1 MSINRCK
8 KLFARSAK
16 PGASFI
22 TILSSLTYVRAS
34 CCELQNPCS
43 GEKKGKL
50 KKKNSVQTSFHP
62 GQWLLRTMLALGFVL
77 PGLSGIIATSATA
90 RADGVPGGNIAN
102 PVVRAVDIAKPA
114 IVRII
119 TTLGGRLT
127 VHFNSTQSADFPQG
141 GGTYKLELS
150 GSGAFISAHGDI
162 LTADH
167 VVRPPHDQEL
177 DNFLFETA
185 ASDIAGYINQHFTV
199 NPPYTMADVVS
210 ALESGFFRAET
221 RYDQATSEVF
231 FSTDYTGPIGAS
243 TMQTV
248 SSDLHAPVDRIEQ
261 ESLFNQEDV
270 AIVHV
275 NMEDTPS
282 IALSDSGNIEPQ
294 DDLVII
300 GFPGNGDVSRR
311 GDPTEVLTSSIN
323 RVYVSSIKKTDEG
336 APVIQVGG
344 NVENGDSGGPA
355 LDSNGNIVGV
365 VSFFLPKS
373 SPTGSSFLQA
383 SNSARVLIQQV
394 PVDVKP
400 GAFEKAWRQ
409 AFNDYASTVPGHWHK
424 AAQELRQLMLQYSNF
439 QAVKPYLAYAQDQA
453 NHEQLP
459 QSGPDFTWLIAGGV
473 AVLLVLIIGVIVFA
487 ARRRRKPTTPGT
499 PALAEVPTPMV
510 PFGEWQS
517 APAMQPVGGPSEI
530 VMASFEAP
538 ASNVVAPFEV
548 PANNGMAPFHEL
560 PTSSLA
566 QPQNGLIAPP
576 PPFPAQTEEQEMS
589 SASTQPYPAV
599 RVLPAS
605 SDAPTE

>member
-1 MSINRCK
+1 M
-8 KLFARSAK
+8 
-16 PGASFI
+16 
-22 TILSSLTYVRAS
+22 
-34 CCELQNPCS
+34 
-43 GEKKGKL
+43 
-50 KKKNSVQTSFHP
+50 QTSSHS
-62 GQWLLRTMLALGFVL
+62 GQWLLRTMLAFGFVL
-77 PGLSGIIATSATA
+77 LSLSGIIATSATA

-185 ASDIAGYINQHFTV
+185 ASDIAGYINQHFV
-199 NPPYTMADVVS
+199 ANPPYTMTDVVG

-221 RYDQATSEVF
+221 SYDQATSEAF
-231 FSTDYTGPIGAS
+231 FSTDYTGPMSAS

-248 SSDLHAPVDRIEQ
+248 SSDLRAPVDQIER
-261 ESLFNQEDV
+261 ESSFNQEDV

-282 IALSDSGNIEPQ
+282 IALSDSSNIEPQ
-294 DDLVII
+294 DDLIII

-365 VSFFLPKS
+365 VSFFLPRS

-383 SNSARVLIQQV
+383 SNSARALIQQV

-409 AFNDYASTVPGHWHK
+409 AFNDYASTAPGHWHK

-439 QAVKPYLAYAQDQA
+439 QAVKSYLAYAQAQA
-453 NHEQLP
+453 NSEQLP
-459 QSGPDFTWLIAGGV
+459 QPAGPNFIWLIAGGV

-487 ARRRRKPTTPGT
+487 ARRKRKPTMPV
-499 PALAEVPTPMV
+499 LSEVPTPMA
-510 PFGEWQS
+510 PFGEWQP

-538 ASNVVAPFEV
+538 ASNVMAPFEV
-548 PANNGMAPFHEL
+548 PASNGMAPFHEL

-566 QPQNGLIAPP
+566 QPQNGMIAPP

-589 SASTQPYPAV
+589 AASTQPYPAV
-599 RVLPAS
+599 RVPPAS
-605 SDAPTE
+605 SNAPTE